1 MTTSSTPTVS
11 TTSLAAQRSPSQKW
25 LWQRSIREMLRSP
38 LVIIVL
44 AVTTWF
50 IITFLIVPNVTLLAQ
65 IFFPDGTVS
74 VRAFEKL
81 LSSERAMK
89 SLLNSLIL
97 AVALSITV
105 NVVGVFIVLVTRY
118 FAIRGAKMLWLG
130 YATALIYG
138 GVIAVSGYKFMFGS
152 NGFVTKLLL
161 PVFPD
166 MDPHWFQG
174 ALAVIV
180 VMTFAGTGQH
190 MLFLSAALAKVD
202 YTTIEAAKMMGA
214 STWTVLWRIVLPTIK
229 PMIFAI
235 TILTFLGG
243 LSAFAAPQVL
253 GGLDFQTISPM
264 ILTFAQAPS
273 SRDLAAVLALTLGLS
288 TLILLAVLN
297 RMQKGGT
304 YFSVSKVPSVM
315 EKQRLTS
322 RAGNAIVH
330 AIAYLLFAIY
340 VIPPVLIAVFSFTD
354 AATISSGNLRW
365 ESFTLDNYITVFT
378 DASALKPLLVSI
390 GYGVVCSLVV
400 VIGVLFIARIVQRYA
415 NPISA
420 IIEYLLHIPWV
431 LPATLLALG
440 LIVTFSVPQPL
451 IGGAVLTGTVIL
463 LGIAFISATIP
474 FTLRLL
480 KAAFIGIPESM
491 EEAATILGASSFY
504 TFRRVLL
511 PLVLPTAAAITALNF
526 NSLLT
531 EYDSSVFLAHPLFQP
546 LGIVIQNATKGEG
559 TLGDATALS
568 FVYTVIV
575 MILSGLS
582 MWAVYGRTTRD
593 RASARR

>member
-1 MTTSSTPTVS
+1 MTTEATPTAS
-11 TTSLAAQRSPSQKW
+11 TRAIAAQKAPSQKW
-25 LWQRSIREMLRSP
+25 LWQRSIRDMLRSP

-44 AVTTWF
+44 VVTAWF
-50 IITFLIVPNVTLLAQ
+50 IVTFLIVPNITLLGQ
-65 IFFPDGTVS
+65 IFFPDGS
-74 VRAFEKL
+74 PSGRAFEKL
-81 LSSERAMK
+81 LSSERAMR
-89 SLLNSLIL
+89 SLLNSFIL
-97 AVALSITV
+97 AVSLSVTV
-105 NVVGVFIVLVTRY
+105 NVVGIFIVLVTRY
-118 FAIRGAKMLWLG
+118 FAIRGSKLLWVG

-152 NGFVTKLLL
+152 NGFVTKLLI
-161 PVFPD
+161 PIFPD
-166 MDPHWFQG
+166 IDPHWFQG
-174 ALAVIV
+174 PLAVII

-214 STWTVLWRIVLPTIK
+214 SAWTILRRIVLPTIK

-253 GGLDFQTISPM
+253 GGTGFQTISPM

-273 SRDLAAVLALTLGLS
+273 SRDLAAVLALALGLS
-288 TLILLAVLN
+288 TLILLFVLN

-315 EKQRLTS
+315 EKQKITS
-322 RAGNAIVH
+322 PVGNVIVH

-340 VIPPVLIAVFSFTD
+340 VIPPLLIVVFSFTD
-354 AATISSGNLRW
+354 AATISSGDLRP
-365 ESFTLDNYITVFT
+365 ESFTLANYVKVFT
-378 DASALKPLLVSI
+378 DPAALKPLLVSVC
-390 GYGVVCSLVV
+390 YGAICSLVV
-400 VIGVLFIARIVQRYA
+400 VIGVLFIARIVQRYE
-415 NPISA
+415 NPVTA
-420 IIEYLLHIPWV
+420 FFEYLLHIPWV

-440 LIVTFSVPQPL
+440 LIVTFSVPQAL
-451 IGGAVLTGTVIL
+451 VGGTVLTGTVIL
-463 LGIAFISATIP
+463 LGIAFVSATIP

-480 KAAFIGIPESM
+480 KAAFIGVPDSM

-531 EYDSSVFLAHPLFQP
+531 DYDSAVFLAHPLYQP

-575 MILSGLS
+575 MILAGTA
-582 MWAVYGRTTRD
+582 MWAVYGRSTRD